1 MRTLDNPALYHA
13 IRHAAKDKSAGAV
26 VAFYVEDPTQRLP
39 GKAFTWWTRKSLPKL
54 RKQLEEL
61 RVPLFCLRAP
71 YPKIAEVLVS
81 TALPFS
87 AVHVNRRWG
96 GTTQDEDTRFAEIWA
111 HAGIEQRVHTAH
123 TLHEPW
129 EIQTGQGH
137 HTACT
142 RPFPSTLPT
151 SHPSCWK
158 SLPVRPKT
166 KTDRRIHAWS
176 MH

>member
-1 MRTLDNPALYHA
+1 MVVLAFLGPCMRTLDNPALYHA
-13 IRHAAKDKSAGAV
+13 IRQAAKDKSAGAV

-71 YPKIAEVLVS
+71 YPRIAEVLVS

-123 TLHEPW
+123 GT
-129 EIQTGQGH
+129 
-137 HTACT
+137 
-142 RPFPSTLPT
+142 
-151 SHPSCWK
+151 K
-158 SLPVRPKT
+158 SLARPLC
-166 KTDRRIHAWS
+166 
-176 MH
+176 